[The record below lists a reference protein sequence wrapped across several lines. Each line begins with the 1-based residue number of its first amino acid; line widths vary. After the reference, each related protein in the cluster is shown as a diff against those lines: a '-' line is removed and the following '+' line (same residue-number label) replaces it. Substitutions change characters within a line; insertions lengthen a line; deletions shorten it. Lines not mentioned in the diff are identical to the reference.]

1 MRTVTRHIHS
11 GVLARLLLVGVMVF
25 GQCGLMAAHAFA
37 HTLTMDRHG
46 HDHMAPGAMDEAVV
60 APHAAMQA
68 DACCVDTPALLAK
81 GVTLDKPP
89 VAVVSGGVPAPLA
102 ASAPEPVTPSRGPP
116 PRPFA
121 ARRHVLLQTFLI

>member
-1 MRTVTRHIHS
+1 VFNRIQHING
-11 GVLARLLLVGVMVF
+11 GVVARLLLVGVLVF
-25 GQCGLMAAHAFA
+25 GQCCLMAVSALAA
-37 HTLTMDRHG
+37 DAHG
-46 HDHMAPGAMDEAVV
+46 HDHMAPGAMDDALV
-60 APHAAMQA
+60 APHAAMQP

-81 GVTLDKPP
+81 GVALDKPP

-102 ASAPEPVTPSRGPP
+102 ASAPEPVRPSRGPP